1 MPCCVAFGPIYKPPV
16 PPGRMDLTDAIVKGE
31 VDTEEPE
38 PSVTNPSPAT
48 LESLIGSVAATV
60 QLSPRAR
67 NSVVGFVS
75 LGFVLLL
82 ATIDIGCRIVCD
94 RRLWYIL
101 ATCAGLRTLSALGI
115 ASHGLAPCPAL

>member
-1 MPCCVAFGPIYKPPV
+1 
-16 PPGRMDLTDAIVKGE
+16 MDLTDAMIVKGE

-67 NSVVGFVS
+67 YSFVGFVY
-75 LGFVLLL
+75 LGLFCFWPPLTL
-82 ATIDIGCRIVCD
+82 AVESSATDVC
-94 RRLWYIL
+94 
-101 ATCAGLRTLSALGI
+101 GI
-115 ASHGLAPCPAL
+115 FSPLVPD

>member
-1 MPCCVAFGPIYKPPV
+1 
-16 PPGRMDLTDAIVKGE
+16 MDLTGFAKGE

-67 NSVVGFVS
+67 NSFVGFVS
-75 LGFVLLL
+75 LGFMF
-82 ATIDIGCRIVCD
+82 AFG
-94 RRLWYIL
+94 
-101 ATCAGLRTLSALGI
+101 
-115 ASHGLAPCPAL
+115 HH